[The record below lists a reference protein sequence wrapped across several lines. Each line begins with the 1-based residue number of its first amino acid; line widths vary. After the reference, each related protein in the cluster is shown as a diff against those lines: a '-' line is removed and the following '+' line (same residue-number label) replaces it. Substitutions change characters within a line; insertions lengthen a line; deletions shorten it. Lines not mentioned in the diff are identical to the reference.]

1 MATLIHQGIRNI
13 LLSPLVVVVA
23 LTGWWA
29 SIEVFGQELENA
41 RQQVIIDDREPQ
53 GEFDL
58 DHQHM
63 GSLDFLHEDDPFQ
76 PNVGKI
82 TFSGGVDF
90 TNAYFFRGLLQE
102 DQGLIAQPWAEA
114 TFDLYDGEGVLN
126 DLTFT
131 MGIWNSIHDNNTNE
145 TLLVTDD
152 GDLFLF
158 HDDTLDVWYESD
170 LYVTVSAGIAENWGL
185 GFTYVVYTSPAST
198 FTTIHEIMVTLT
210 YDDSLFWEERG
221 YKAPGFSG
229 LQPTIT
235 FGFELDGAADGQSK
249 GIYFEFQVE
258 PSFTSFIEFGGSPV
272 SFSIPVTVGISLD
285 DYYEDVQ
292 GEDHTFG
299 FFDVGIVGAWP
310 ISFIPLDYGTW
321 QLAAGGHF
329 LFMADTTHEINNG
342 DDFEVIGTISISLGY

>member
-1 MATLIHQGIRNI
+1 MATMIHQGIRKF

-29 SIEVFGQELENA
+29 TIEAFGQELENT

-58 DHQHM
+58 DNQQM

-82 TFSGGVDF
+82 TFSAGVDF
-90 TNAYFFRGLLQE
+90 TNAYFFRGILQE
-102 DQGLIAQPWAEA
+102 DQGIIAQPWAET

-131 MGIWNSIHDNNTNE
+131 MGIWNSIQDNNI
-145 TLLVTDD
+145 
-152 GDLFLF
+152 
-158 HDDTLDVWYESD
+158 DDTALDDSLDIWYESD
-170 LYVTVSAGIAENWGL
+170 LYLTVSAGIADNWGL
-185 GFTYVVYTSPAST
+185 GFTYVAYTSPAST
-198 FTTIHEIMVTLT
+198 FSTIHEIIVTLT

-229 LQPTIT
+229 LQPTIS
-235 FGFELDGAADGQSK
+235 FGFELDGAADGQST
-249 GIYFEFQVE
+249 GIYFEFQIE

-272 SFSIPVTVGISLD
+272 SFSVPVTVGISLD
-285 DYYEDVQ
+285 DYYEDAQ

-310 ISFIPLDYGTW
+310 ISFIPLDYGSW
-321 QLAAGGHF
+321 QLAAGGHVLF
-329 LFMADTTHEINNG
+329 LADTTHGINNG
-342 DDFEVIGTISISLGY
+342 DDIEIIGTISVSLGY